1 MLGWGLTGE
10 GLMRAVIRR
19 VLGTAAGFA
28 LALHT
33 VLWGIAP
40 THAGYPVDPF
50 AVICH
55 SGTTTPENSAPDD
68 SLPRPA
74 QACDH
79 CNLCSVA
86 APPIPPDTT
95 LVAEFGPTRPLQVL
109 YPANAV
115 CQGDV
120 VADSRSA
127 RGPPTFA

>member
-1 MLGWGLTGE
+1 
-10 GLMRAVIRR
+10 MRAGIRQ

-33 VLWGIAP
+33 ALWGIAP

-55 SGTTTPENSAPDD
+55 GTTTPENSAPDD

-95 LVAEFGPTRPLQVL
+95 LVADFGPARTLQVL
-109 YPANAV
+109 YPANVAFK
-115 CQGDV
+115 GDV
-120 VADSRSA
+120 IADSRSA
-127 RGPPTFA
+127 RGPPAFA